1 MLEGMK
7 NTLVATDYP
16 NLYKS
21 KESEIFYARIDR
33 GRKTVKKSLKTRVLT
48 EALSRLAGFLAE
60 QGRDELPVES
70 VSWYLA
76 VDMYVQRQEM
86 RPNLKPA
93 AVESIKFFAGRA
105 KKLVV
110 RDMAAEAITEQI
122 CRVWWKKDALSVSA
136 RTANGTLAIV
146 KNVFSML
153 QDAGCLKNNP
163 AAKLERMTL
172 RSGKLHVPGKED
184 FRRIIEEVKK
194 APILRKWQKKGL
206 YSEAADMISFLAY
219 SGLRIEEA
227 RRLVWGDI
235 GKESISVPDIKHA
248 TSRRTL
254 YINASL
260 AEVIESLR
268 RERRGNSPDDSV
280 FAIENPRKALTN
292 ACIRLGLPHVRI
304 HDLRHFFATSC
315 IEAGIDIPTVAKW
328 LGHRDGG
335 ALAMKVY
342 GHLRDEHSKEAAK
355 KLVF

>member
-1 MLEGMK
+1 M
-7 NTLVATDYP
+7 
-16 NLYKS
+16 
-21 KESEIFYARIDR
+21 
-33 GRKTVKKSLKTRVLT
+33 
-48 EALSRLAGFLAE
+48 
-60 QGRDELPVES
+60 
-70 VSWYLA
+70 
-76 VDMYVQRQEM
+76 
-86 RPNLKPA
+86 
-93 AVESIKFFAGRA
+93 
-105 KKLVV
+105 
-110 RDMAAEAITEQI
+110 
-122 CRVWWKKDALSVSA
+122 
-136 RTANGTLAIV
+136 

-268 RERRGNSPDDSV
+268 RERRGNSPDDPV